1 MAKNLQKALTT
12 MKTKTAR
19 SSPTE
24 TPAELVSRIRSGD
37 PDAEAALYR
46 VFSTGVRFLLMRRF
60 GRASALDDEL
70 HTSFIITVEAIRNGA
85 VREPDRLMGFIR
97 TVVLRRM
104 AEHINEQVFRR
115 NHTVDA
121 TDYVIRDR
129 RLTADQMLMRAQ
141 QRAVARQVLQELS
154 ANDREVL
161 VRFYLEEQPPE
172 RICREMHLT
181 STQFRLL
188 KHRAK
193 ARFALKGQRK
203 LTVRPQWSQ
212 CPQRNLPATGQT
224 CA

>member
-1 MAKNLQKALTT
+1 
-12 MKTKTAR
+12 MKTTTAR
-19 SSPTE
+19 SSQTE

-37 PDAEAALYR
+37 PDAEAALYHI
-46 VFSTGVRFLLMRRF
+46 FSTGVRFLLMRRF

-70 HTSFIITVEAIRNGA
+70 HTSFIITVEAIRNGTL
-85 VREPDRLMGFIR
+85 REPERLMGFIR

-115 NHTVDA
+115 NQTVDA
-121 TDYVIRDR
+121 SDYVIRDR
-129 RLTADQMLMRAQ
+129 RLTADQALIHTQ
-141 QRAVARQVLQELS
+141 QQEVARQVLREMS

-161 VRFYLEEQPPE
+161 VRFYLEEQTPE

-193 ARFALKGQRK
+193 ARFGQKGQRK
-203 LTVRPQWSQ
+203 LTVRTLWNQ
-212 CPQRNLPATGQT
+212 CPHGKLPATGQT
-224 CA
+224 RA